1 MWSLLSCKTKKVYRD
16 AVFSPLYDLLVAKND
31 GEELGTKVFVSD
43 FEQSIGLAAQEVF
56 EDCSLYGCLFHFRK
70 CIRDKIKKLGL
81 IKLENTDL
89 EFQLFVKMIAMLAY
103 LPPDK
108 VQEYWGRGIKNF
120 VK

>member
-1 MWSLLSCKTKKVYRD
+1 MSCKTKKVYRD
-16 AVFSPLYDLLVAKND
+16 AVFRPLYDLLVAQND
-31 GEELGTKVFVSD
+31 GEQLEPKVFISD
-43 FEQSIGLAAQEVF
+43 FEQSICIAAKEVF

-81 IKLENTDL
+81 IGLENTNTD
-89 EFQLFVKMIAMLAY
+89 FQLFVKMIAMLAY

-108 VQEYWGRGIKNF
+108 LQEYWSKAIKNF

>member
-16 AVFSPLYDLLVAKND
+16 AVFRPLYDLLVAQND
-31 GEELGTKVFVSD
+31 GEQLEPKVFISD
-43 FEQSIGLAAQEVF
+43 FEQSICIAAKEVF

-81 IKLENTDL
+81 IGLENTNTD
-89 EFQLFVKMIAMLAY
+89 FQLFVKMIAMLAY

-108 VQEYWGRGIKNF
+108 LQEYWSNGIKNF